1 MKDLLAWSRHH
12 WALLL
17 GGGMLAVLAAL
28 TLAAPA
34 LYPEDPLSMVG
45 PPDVRPFD
53 EGFLFGTDSLG
64 RDVAAGILHGA
75 RTSLLLGLVS
85 TACSVL
91 LGTGVGAVAGY
102 FAGRVDDVLMRLTE
116 FFQTIPSFMLALVL
130 VAVLSPSIWT
140 IVLAIA
146 VVSWPPVAR
155 LVRAE
160 FLSLRSRDFVKA
172 AVVGGHPTHV
182 IILRHILPNALTPII
197 VTGSLMV
204 ASAILLESALSFL
217 GLGDRNNIT
226 WGFMIGAGRS
236 MIRQA
241 WWLSA
246 IPGLAIFYTVL
257 ALNLLGQGLAD
268 LLNPLLARTR
278 RA

>member
-1 MKDLLAWSRHH
+1 MLSWCRRH
-12 WALLL
+12 WALVT
-17 GGGMLAVLAAL
+17 GGGMLVVLVVIA
-28 TLAAPA
+28 LAAPL
-34 LYPEDPLSMVG
+34 LYPEDPWSMVG
-45 PPDVRPFD
+45 PPDVPPFE

-64 RDVAAGILHGA
+64 RDVAAGVVHGA
-75 RTSLLLGLVS
+75 RISLLLGLVS
-85 TACSVL
+85 TACAVL
-91 LGTGVGAVAGY
+91 IGTTVGAVSGY
-102 FAGRVDDVLMRLTE
+102 FAGVVDDVLMRLTE

-130 VAVLSPSIWT
+130 VAVLAPSVWT

-172 AVVGGHPTHV
+172 AVVGGHPTHYIV
-182 IILRHILPNALTPII
+182 TRHVLPNALTPII
-197 VTGSLMV
+197 VTASLMV

-226 WGFMIGAGRS
+226 WGFMIGAGRP

-268 LLNPLLARTR
+268 LMNPRLSHGG

>member
-1 MKDLLAWSRHH
+1 MRDMLSWCRRH
-12 WALLL
+12 WALVT
-17 GGGMLAVLAAL
+17 GGGMLVVLVVIA
-28 TLAAPA
+28 LAAPL
-34 LYPEDPLSMVG
+34 LYPEDPWSMVG
-45 PPDVRPFD
+45 PPDVPPFE

-64 RDVAAGILHGA
+64 RDVAAGVVHGA
-75 RTSLLLGLVS
+75 RISLLLGLVS
-85 TACSVL
+85 TACAVL
-91 LGTGVGAVAGY
+91 IGTTVGAVSGY
-102 FAGRVDDVLMRLTE
+102 FAGVVDDVLMRLTE

-130 VAVLSPSIWT
+130 VAVLAPSVWT

-172 AVVGGHPTHV
+172 AVVGGHPTHYIV
-182 IILRHILPNALTPII
+182 TRHVLPNALTPII
-197 VTGSLMV
+197 VTASLMV

-226 WGFMIGAGRS
+226 WGFMIGAGRP

-268 LLNPLLARTR
+268 LMNPRLSHGG

>member
-1 MKDLLAWSRHH
+1 MRDMLSWCHRH
-12 WALLL
+12 WALVT
-17 GGGMLAVLAAL
+17 GGGMLVVLVVIA
-28 TLAAPA
+28 LAAPL
-34 LYPEDPLSMVG
+34 LYPEDPWSMVG
-45 PPDVRPFD
+45 PPDVPPFE

-64 RDVAAGILHGA
+64 RDVAAGIVHGA
-75 RTSLLLGLVS
+75 RISLLLGLVS
-85 TACSVL
+85 TACAVL
-91 LGTGVGAVAGY
+91 IGTTVGAVSGY
-102 FAGRVDDVLMRLTE
+102 FAGVVDDVLMRLTE

-130 VAVLSPSIWT
+130 VAVLAPSVWT

-172 AVVGGHPTHV
+172 AVVGGHPTHYIV
-182 IILRHILPNALTPII
+182 TRHVLPNALTPII
-197 VTGSLMV
+197 VTASLMV

-226 WGFMIGAGRS
+226 WGFMIGAGRP

-268 LLNPLLARTR
+268 LMNPRLSHEG